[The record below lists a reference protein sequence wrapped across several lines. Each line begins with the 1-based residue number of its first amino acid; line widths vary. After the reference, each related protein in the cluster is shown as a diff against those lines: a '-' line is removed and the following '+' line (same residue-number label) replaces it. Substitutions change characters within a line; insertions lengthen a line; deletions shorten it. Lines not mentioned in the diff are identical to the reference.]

1 MQGVVNEEIFQVFHN
16 KTRQTENI
24 ESIPQQLKEYFESQ
38 IVAPSESYFHE
49 TLEQH
54 LSGLKPNAST
64 FEEVRALLLSSD
76 CELEQAARGAA
87 DGASLTMMSP
97 FSGVHLQRCREVVAA
112 A

>member
-1 MQGVVNEEIFQVFHN
+1 MFHN

-38 IVAPSESYFHE
+38 IVAPSKSYFHE

-64 FEEVRALLLSSD
+64 FEEVWTLLLFSNHD
-76 CELEQAARGAA
+76 LEQAA
-87 DGASLTMMSP
+87 
-97 FSGVHLQRCREVVAA
+97 
-112 A
+112 